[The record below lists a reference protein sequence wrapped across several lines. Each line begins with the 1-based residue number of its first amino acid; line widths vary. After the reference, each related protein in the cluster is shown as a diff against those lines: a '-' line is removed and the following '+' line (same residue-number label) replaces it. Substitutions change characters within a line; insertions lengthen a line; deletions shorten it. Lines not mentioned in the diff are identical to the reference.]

1 MELGGDKT
9 KITAKILSN
18 AQDKEPLDYTCSA
31 LRYFIEKYS
40 DINRIIFIIDDVE
53 TLSITSLH
61 FLINSYYHIYDYF
74 NNVDEKPIIVNLLIS
89 LRPHSFRFLKEKSF
103 QHEHIISYGNHLE
116 SRCYHIIKNDVPNI
130 RTIFI
135 KRFEYYDKR
144 IEPGNRE
151 TWNESKRNLYSLVN
165 RIEDYY
171 IDILVDL
178 CHMNIR
184 AVFDCLQLILSN
196 RIWCQADKPPTPYPY
211 VNPRDYRFNDL
222 LNLLRTLSCGENS
235 VYTGLKDQQFN
246 PSDLSEMQPRPRFDG
261 SEVFIP
267 NLINDKNDRKI
278 NLIAIYIMYY
288 LENKFSST
296 DNTPV
301 NTEYIKFD
309 DLLNEIEFTLN
320 LQKDNKRDKIRNT
333 ITELFKNRIVRKSIR
348 DSDNDQ
354 TIEIV
359 NGETFLYFT
368 RKGGRL
374 LKLIK
379 ENSILLEI
387 FREDIVREYSDNDRC
402 KSSFELVLEQ
412 KRDVLFAD
420 LIDLAH
426 EIYAAEDDL
435 ITKAIHAD
443 NTLTTNGFIKDF
455 RLTNDI
461 CEGLINTFI
470 SANGIKTDQYV
481 QAVEELIDEVEKRK
495 TELLT

>member
-1 MELGGDKT
+1 
-9 KITAKILSN
+9 
-18 AQDKEPLDYTCSA
+18 
-31 LRYFIEKYS
+31 
-40 DINRIIFIIDDVE
+40 
-53 TLSITSLH
+53 
-61 FLINSYYHIYDYF
+61 
-74 NNVDEKPIIVNLLIS
+74 
-89 LRPHSFRFLKEKSF
+89 
-103 QHEHIISYGNHLE
+103 
-116 SRCYHIIKNDVPNI
+116 
-130 RTIFI
+130 
-135 KRFEYYDKR
+135 
-144 IEPGNRE
+144 
-151 TWNESKRNLYSLVN
+151 
-165 RIEDYY
+165 
-171 IDILVDL
+171 
-178 CHMNIR
+178 
-184 AVFDCLQLILSN
+184 
-196 RIWCQADKPPTPYPY
+196 
-211 VNPRDYRFNDL
+211 
-222 LNLLRTLSCGENS
+222 
-235 VYTGLKDQQFN
+235 
-246 PSDLSEMQPRPRFDG
+246 MQPRPRFDG